1 MDAGNKDGTWM
12 IQARNLKVVT
22 LMCKTLVS
30 RVDWGACFL
39 SLPHS
44 FSPNWFRVLSICLWS
59 DQSNL
64 VPPSVQSLPFE
75 CCLVI
80 FSNIM
85 KKTLVYFPETIFSS
99 SLFLC
104 SLASLLL
111 FYFDLGPLSSK
122 QGREKCSA
130 RRTDWKSW
138 PSDLHYYYL
147 VFVVFIS
154 VGHRKP
160 WHG

>member
-1 MDAGNKDGTWM
+1 MRMEHEWSRQR
-12 IQARNLKVVT
+12 ILKVVT
-22 LMCKTLVS
+22 LVCTTLAS
-30 RVDWGACFL
+30 RMDWDACFL

-44 FSPNWFRVLSICLWS
+44 FSLNWFRVLSIYLWS
-59 DQSNL
+59 DDQWNP
-64 VPPSVQSLPFE
+64 VPSSVQSLPFE

-85 KKTLVYFPETIFSS
+85 KKTLVYFSETIFSS
-99 SLFLC
+99 SCFLC

-111 FYFDLGPLSSK
+111 FYFDLGPLSSE
-122 QGREKCSA
+122 QGRGKSSA
-130 RRTDWKSW
+130 RRTDWKFW

-147 VFVVFIS
+147 FFVVFIS

-160 WHG
+160 SWW